1 MCVRRV
7 VKGARRWASGR
18 GEVHSGVDES
28 RVAEVAEEEVEEEEE
43 AEGGRVASS
52 VR

>member
-1 MCVRRV
+1 M
-7 VKGARRWASGR
+7 GASG
-18 GEVHSGVDES
+18 
-28 RVAEVAEEEVEEEEE
+28 VEEEEERVVEVGGEDGLAE